1 MRYFR
6 VSADILVSGSLESGG
21 SGGVGVSGDGK
32 FDTARRELIGDRDTG
47 IREKASLCF

>member
-21 SGGVGVSGDGK
+21 SGGEGVSGDGK
-32 FDTARRELIGDRDTG
+32 FDAARRELIGDRDTG